1 MPSPF
6 SASTPIV
13 RLAVNETTTIFPGV
27 TQQIIVG
34 PATRAGGITA
44 ELMEI
49 APGMCLPPHTH
60 PVEEAITILHGDVRV
75 RVGHE
80 QIEVRGGGFS
90 LLGPANIIHAGRNI
104 GSIPVVLIVAFPT
117 VNVPL
122 RLTDTQF

>member
-1 MPSPF
+1 MPTTF
-6 SASTPIV
+6 TASTNIV
-13 RLAVNETTTIFPGV
+13 RHAANETTTIFPGV

-34 PATRAGGITA
+34 PATGSGGITA

-80 QIEVRGGGFS
+80 QIEVRGADS
-90 LLGPANIIHAGRNI
+90 HSSGRRTSFTQSAI
-104 GSIPVVLIVAFPT
+104 LALS
-117 VNVPL
+117 
-122 RLTDTQF
+122 RLS